1 ADPHVR
7 WCERTGASRPLLL
20 DCPLNEIITR
30 VEVNLA
36 MHCHPDTAYRIAE
49 MRSLEYN
56 PHLAVHRHA
65 IEEMLRARRA
75 EAALRRRFFLRF
87 WLRSILF
94 RLAPG
99 LARRLAL

>member
-1 ADPHVR
+1 MEDHGRAAPVV
-7 WCERTGASRPLLL
+7 LLRVG
-20 DCPLNEIITR
+20 NAIITH